1 MSKTFI
7 GPQLRQLRRQNKH
20 TQAKMA
26 QKLGISP
33 AYVNLL
39 ENNQRSLSVQVLVA
53 LTESYG
59 VDMRSLV
66 TNTEATKLADLRT
79 AVRDPVFSDDP
90 PDLTELRAA
99 LEHAPTL
106 VERFLQLQKTHRSMA
121 EKFRRIAGQAGNSD
135 LRFTSPE
142 TAIHDV
148 FRANENHFAPLEH
161 MAENLRSRLGGS
173 HDDMYAL
180 LKRHLRLEHGL
191 TCAVQKLSDMPNAL
205 RLFRETDGIV
215 HLNEALDHPN
225 RVFQLA
231 HVIGLLEAR
240 EVVQDY
246 VVNSTIKE
254 DAGRAR
260 LTVELTNY
268 FAAALLMPY
277 AEFVA
282 LAETTRY
289 DMDRLAAGFSVSFE
303 MVAQRLTTLQRD
315 GQRGIPFFFLRV
327 DRAGNVS
334 KRFNATTIAL
344 AEEGGACPVWDI
356 HGAFQVPGQI
366 HPQFVEMPDG
376 GRFFTLS
383 RTSDRPM
390 VGARLQDRRLV
401 VAIGCDIEQAHRI
414 GYAQR
419 YNMDDRTLFAQIGTS
434 CHVCPRHACPQRAHQ
449 PLHVTL
455 PVDTNRRGQTRYE
468 S

>member
-1 MSKTFI
+1 MSKTFV
-7 GPQLRQLRRQNKH
+7 GPQLRQLRRQHKH
-20 TQAKMA
+20 TQAEMA
-26 QKLGISP
+26 QRLGVSP

-53 LTESYG
+53 LTEAYG

-66 TNTEATKLADLRT
+66 TNTEATKLADLRA
-79 AVRDPVFSDDP
+79 AVRDPVFANDP
-90 PDLTELRAA
+90 PDLAELRGA
-99 LEHAPTL
+99 LDHAPTL
-106 VERFLQLQKTHRSMA
+106 VDRFLQLQQTHRSMA
-121 EKFRRIAGQAGNSD
+121 DQFRKLAGQTAASD
-135 LRFTSPE
+135 IHFKTPE

-148 FRANENHFAPLEH
+148 FRAHENHFDPLERQ
-161 MAENLRSRLGGS
+161 AEDLRARLGGS

-180 LKRHLRLEHGL
+180 LKRHLRLEHSV
-191 TCAVQKLSDMPNAL
+191 TSTVQKLSDMPGAL
-205 RLFRETDGIV
+205 RLFRESDGIV
-215 HLNEALDHPN
+215 HLSEALDHPN

-240 EVVQDY
+240 ETVQSY
-246 VVNSTIKE
+246 VAASGITE

-277 AEFVA
+277 TEFLT
-282 LAETTRY
+282 LAEATRY
-289 DMDRLAAGFSVSFE
+289 DIDRIISGFGVSFE
-303 MVAQRLTTLQRD
+303 MVCQRLTTLQRD

-334 KRFNATTIAL
+334 KRFNATTITL

-356 HGAFQVPGQI
+356 HGAFQVPGQLL
-366 HPQFVEMPDG
+366 PQFVEMPDN

-383 RTSDRPM
+383 RTSDRPV
-390 VGARLQDRRLV
+390 VGARLGERRLV
-401 VAIGCDIEQAHRI
+401 VAIGCDIDQAHQV
-414 GYAQR
+414 GYASR
-419 YNMDDRTLFAQIGTS
+419 FNMEDPTLFAQIGTS
-434 CHVCPRHACPQRAHQ
+434 CHVCPRTACPQRAHQ